1 MDTDVPKQI
10 TPLVR
15 RITAGNP
22 GMFTGPGTN
31 TYLIGDEEVTVIDPG
46 PALHEHIEAII
57 QASANI
63 KQILLTHT
71 HPDHSPGTRLLQDN
85 IGVPVFALI
94 TESSKDQD
102 ITFTPERILID
113 GEIIANEYYSI
124 EVIHTPGHAS
134 NHLCYLLKD
143 EKLLFTGDH
152 IMDGSTV
159 VIASP
164 DGSMQDYI
172 DSLAKLKE
180 YDLNKI
186 APGHGELIEEPYA
199 VVDWIIKHRFE
210 RESKV
215 IDVLKQHNSGDLNTL
230 VKDIYSDVDAMLHP
244 VAKWSLESHLIKL
257 IDEGVVTRKNDKF
270 FYIGDRSVLFLYN
283 TTTT

>member
-1 MDTDVPKQI
+1 MDTDIPKQI

-46 PALHEHIEAII
+46 PALHEHIEVII

-159 VIASP
+159 VIAPP

-230 VKDIYSDVDAMLHP
+230 VKDIYADVDSMLHP

-257 IDEGVVTRKNDKF
+257 MDEGVVTRKNDKF
-270 FYIGDRSVLFLYN
+270 FYIGDQSV
-283 TTTT
+283 

>member
-1 MDTDVPKQI
+1 MDTDIPKRI

-270 FYIGDRSVLFLYN
+270 FYIGDRSV
-283 TTTT
+283 

>member
-46 PALHEHIEAII
+46 PALHEHIEVII

-85 IGVPVFALI
+85 IDVPVFALI

-159 VIASP
+159 VIAPP

-186 APGHGELIEEPYA
+186 APGHGELIDEPYA

-230 VKDIYSDVDAMLHP
+230 VKDIYADVDSMLHP

-257 IDEGVVTRKNDKF
+257 MDEGVVTRKNDKF
-270 FYIGDRSVLFLYN
+270 FYIGDQSV
-283 TTTT
+283 

>member
-186 APGHGELIEEPYA
+186 APGHGELIDEPYA

-230 VKDIYSDVDAMLHP
+230 VKDIYSDVDSMLHP
-244 VAKWSLESHLIKL
+244 VAKWSLESHLVKL
-257 IDEGVVTRKNDKF
+257 MDEGVVTRKKDKF
-270 FYIGDRSVLFLYN
+270 FYIGDQSV
-283 TTTT
+283 

>member
-1 MDTDVPKQI
+1 MDTDIPKQI

-46 PALHEHIEAII
+46 PALHEHIEVII

-113 GEIIANEYYSI
+113 GEIISNEYYSI

-159 VIASP
+159 VIAPP

-186 APGHGELIEEPYA
+186 APGHGELIDEPYA

-230 VKDIYSDVDAMLHP
+230 VKDIYADVDSMLHP

-257 IDEGVVTRKNDKF
+257 MDEGVVTRKNDKF
-270 FYIGDRSVLFLYN
+270 SYIGDPSV
-283 TTTT
+283 

>member
-1 MDTDVPKQI
+1 MDTDIPKRI

-215 IDVLKQHNSGDLNTL
+215 IDVLKQYNSGDLNTL

-270 FYIGDRSVLFLYN
+270 FYIGDRSV
-283 TTTT
+283 

>member
-1 MDTDVPKQI
+1 MDTDVPQQV

-15 RITAGNP
+15 RITAGNS
-22 GMFTGPGTN
+22 GIFTGPGTN
-31 TYLIGDEEVTVIDPG
+31 TYLIGNDEVTVIDPG
-46 PALHEHIEAII
+46 PALPDHIEAIA
-57 QASANI
+57 QTSTDI

-71 HPDHSPGTRLLQDN
+71 HPDHSPGTKLLQDK

-102 ITFTPERILID
+102 TTFTPERVLID
-113 GEIIANEYYSI
+113 GENLNSENYTI

-134 NHLCYLLKD
+134 NHLCYLLKE

-159 VIASP
+159 VISPP
-164 DGSMQDYI
+164 DGNMQEYI
-172 DSLAKLKE
+172 DSLLKLKK

-186 APGHGELIEEPYA
+186 APGHGELMDDPYA
-199 VVDWIIKHRFE
+199 TVEWIIQHRIE

-215 IDVLKQHNSGDLNTL
+215 IEALQLQKSSDLDTL
-230 VKDIYSDVDAMLHP
+230 VKDVYSDVDPMLHP
-244 VAKWSLESHLIKL
+244 IAKWSLESHLIKL
-257 IDEGVVTRKNDKF
+257 INDGVAKRTNNKF
-270 FYIGDRSVLFLYN
+270 IYIGDQPV
-283 TTTT
+283 

>member
-46 PALHEHIEAII
+46 PALHEHIEVII

-102 ITFTPERILID
+102 ITCTPERILVD

-186 APGHGELIEEPYA
+186 APGHGELMDEPYA

-230 VKDIYSDVDAMLHP
+230 VKDIYADVDPVLHP
-244 VAKWSLESHLIKL
+244 VAKWSLESHLVKL
-257 IDEGVVTRKNDKF
+257 INEGVVTRKNDKF
-270 FYIGDRSVLFLYN
+270 FYIGDQSV
-283 TTTT
+283 

>member
-1 MDTDVPKQI
+1 MDTDIPKQI

-230 VKDIYSDVDAMLHP
+230 VKDIYSDVDSMLHP
-244 VAKWSLESHLIKL
+244 VAKWSLESHLVKL
-257 IDEGVVTRKNDKF
+257 MDEGVVTRKKDKF
-270 FYIGDRSVLFLYN
+270 FYIGDQ
-283 TTTT
+283 

>member
-1 MDTDVPKQI
+1 MDTDIPKQI

-46 PALHEHIEAII
+46 PALHEHIEVII

-85 IGVPVFALI
+85 IDVPVFALI

-159 VIASP
+159 VIAPP

-186 APGHGELIEEPYA
+186 APGHGELIDEPYA

-230 VKDIYSDVDAMLHP
+230 VKDIYADVDSMLHP

-257 IDEGVVTRKNDKF
+257 MDEGVVTRKNDKF
-270 FYIGDRSVLFLYN
+270 FYIGDQSV
-283 TTTT
+283 

>member
-230 VKDIYSDVDAMLHP
+230 VKDIYSDVDSMLHP
-244 VAKWSLESHLIKL
+244 VAKWSLESHLVKL
-257 IDEGVVTRKNDKF
+257 MDEGVVTRKNDKF
-270 FYIGDRSVLFLYN
+270 FYIGDQ
-283 TTTT
+283 

>member
-186 APGHGELIEEPYA
+186 APGHGELIDEPYA

-244 VAKWSLESHLIKL
+244 VAKWSLESHLVKL
-257 IDEGVVTRKNDKF
+257 MDEGVVTRKNDKF
-270 FYIGDRSVLFLYN
+270 FYIGDQ
-283 TTTT
+283 

>member
-1 MDTDVPKQI
+1 MDTDIPKQI

-186 APGHGELIEEPYA
+186 APGHGELIDEPYA

-230 VKDIYSDVDAMLHP
+230 VKDIYSDVDSMLHP
-244 VAKWSLESHLIKL
+244 VAKWSLESHLVKL
-257 IDEGVVTRKNDKF
+257 MDEGVVTRKNDKF
-270 FYIGDRSVLFLYN
+270 FYIGDRSV
-283 TTTT
+283 

>member
-1 MDTDVPKQI
+1 MDTDIPKQI

-270 FYIGDRSVLFLYN
+270 FYIGDRSV
-283 TTTT
+283 

>member
-1 MDTDVPKQI
+1 MDTDIPKQI

-164 DGSMQDYI
+164 DGSMQEYI

-230 VKDIYSDVDAMLHP
+230 VKDIYSDVDSMLHP

-270 FYIGDRSVLFLYN
+270 FYIGDRSV
-283 TTTT
+283 

>member
-1 MDTDVPKQI
+1 MDTDIPKQI

-164 DGSMQDYI
+164 DGSMQEYI

-186 APGHGELIEEPYA
+186 APGHGELIDEPYA

-230 VKDIYSDVDAMLHP
+230 VKDIYSDVNPMLHP

-270 FYIGDRSVLFLYN
+270 FYIGDRSV
-283 TTTT
+283 

>member
-102 ITFTPERILID
+102 TTFTPERILID

-270 FYIGDRSVLFLYN
+270 FYIGDRSV
-283 TTTT
+283 

>member
-1 MDTDVPKQI
+1 MDTDIPKQI

-46 PALHEHIEAII
+46 PALHEHIEVII

-186 APGHGELIEEPYA
+186 APGHGELIDEPYA
-199 VVDWIIKHRFE
+199 IVDWIIKHRFE

-230 VKDIYSDVDAMLHP
+230 VKDIYADVDSMLHP

-257 IDEGVVTRKNDKF
+257 MDEGVVTRKNDKF
-270 FYIGDRSVLFLYN
+270 FYIGDQSV
-283 TTTT
+283 

>member
-1 MDTDVPKQI
+1 MDTEIPKQI

-46 PALHEHIEAII
+46 PALHEHIEVII

-159 VIASP
+159 VIAPP

-186 APGHGELIEEPYA
+186 APGHGELIDEPYA

-230 VKDIYSDVDAMLHP
+230 VKDIYADVDSMLHP
-244 VAKWSLESHLIKL
+244 VAKWSLESHLVKL
-257 IDEGVVTRKNDKF
+257 MDEGVVTRKNDKF
-270 FYIGDRSVLFLYN
+270 SYIGDPSV
-283 TTTT
+283 

>member
-1 MDTDVPKQI
+1 MDTDIPKQI

-46 PALHEHIEAII
+46 PALHEHIEVII

-85 IGVPVFALI
+85 IDVPVFALI
-94 TESSKDQD
+94 TENSKDQD

-159 VIASP
+159 VIAPP

-186 APGHGELIEEPYA
+186 APGHGELIDEPYA

-230 VKDIYSDVDAMLHP
+230 VKDIYADVDSMLHP
-244 VAKWSLESHLIKL
+244 VAKWSLESHLVKL
-257 IDEGVVTRKNDKF
+257 MDEGVVTRKNDKF
-270 FYIGDRSVLFLYN
+270 FYIGDPSV
-283 TTTT
+283 

>member
-1 MDTDVPKQI
+1 MDTDIPKQI

-230 VKDIYSDVDAMLHP
+230 VKGIYSDVDAMLHP

-270 FYIGDRSVLFLYN
+270 FYIGDRSV
-283 TTTT
+283 

>member
-102 ITFTPERILID
+102 TTFTPERILID

-186 APGHGELIEEPYA
+186 APGHGELIDEPYA

-230 VKDIYSDVDAMLHP
+230 VKDIYSDVDSMLHP
-244 VAKWSLESHLIKL
+244 VAKWSLESHLVKL
-257 IDEGVVTRKNDKF
+257 MDEGVVTRKKDKF
-270 FYIGDRSVLFLYN
+270 FYIGDQSV
-283 TTTT
+283 

>member
-1 MDTDVPKQI
+1 MDTDIPKQI

-46 PALHEHIEAII
+46 PALHEHIEVII

-159 VIASP
+159 VIAPP
-164 DGSMQDYI
+164 DGNMQDYI

-186 APGHGELIEEPYA
+186 APGHGELIDEPYA

-230 VKDIYSDVDAMLHP
+230 VKDIYADVDSMLHP

-257 IDEGVVTRKNDKF
+257 MDEGVVTRKNDKF
-270 FYIGDRSVLFLYN
+270 FYIGDQSV
-283 TTTT
+283 

>member
-1 MDTDVPKQI
+1 MDTDIPKQI

-186 APGHGELIEEPYA
+186 APGHGELIDEPYA

-244 VAKWSLESHLIKL
+244 VAKWSLESHLVKL
-257 IDEGVVTRKNDKF
+257 MDEGVVTKKNDKF
-270 FYIGDRSVLFLYN
+270 FYTGDQSV
-283 TTTT
+283 

>member
-46 PALHEHIEAII
+46 PALHEHIEVII

-164 DGSMQDYI
+164 DGNMQDYI

-186 APGHGELIEEPYA
+186 APGHGELIDEPYA

-230 VKDIYSDVDAMLHP
+230 VKDIYADVDPMLHP
-244 VAKWSLESHLIKL
+244 VAKWSLESHLVKL
-257 IDEGVVTRKNDKF
+257 INEGVVTRKNDKF
-270 FYIGDRSVLFLYN
+270 FYIGDQSV
-283 TTTT
+283 

>member
-1 MDTDVPKQI
+1 MDTDIPKQI

-186 APGHGELIEEPYA
+186 APGHGELIDEPYA

-230 VKDIYSDVDAMLHP
+230 VKDIYADVDSMLHP

-257 IDEGVVTRKNDKF
+257 MDEGVVTRKNDKF
-270 FYIGDRSVLFLYN
+270 FYIGDRSV
-283 TTTT
+283 

>member
-46 PALHEHIEAII
+46 PALHEHIEVII

-159 VIASP
+159 VIAPP

-186 APGHGELIEEPYA
+186 APGHGELIDEPYA

-230 VKDIYSDVDAMLHP
+230 VKDIYADVDSMLHP

-257 IDEGVVTRKNDKF
+257 MDEGVVTRKNDKF
-270 FYIGDRSVLFLYN
+270 FYIGDQSV
-283 TTTT
+283 

>member
-46 PALHEHIEAII
+46 PALHEHIEVII

-85 IGVPVFALI
+85 IDVPVFALI
-94 TESSKDQD
+94 TENSKDQD

-159 VIASP
+159 VIAPP

-186 APGHGELIEEPYA
+186 APGHGELIDEPYA

-230 VKDIYSDVDAMLHP
+230 VKDIYADVDSMLHP

-257 IDEGVVTRKNDKF
+257 MDEGVVTRKNDKF
-270 FYIGDRSVLFLYN
+270 SYIGDPSV
-283 TTTT
+283 

>member
-186 APGHGELIEEPYA
+186 APGHGELIDEPYA

-230 VKDIYSDVDAMLHP
+230 VKDIYADVDSMLHP

-257 IDEGVVTRKNDKF
+257 MDEGVVTRKNDKF
-270 FYIGDRSVLFLYN
+270 SYIGDPSV
-283 TTTT
+283 

>member
-159 VIASP
+159 VIAPP

-186 APGHGELIEEPYA
+186 APGHGELIDEPYA

-230 VKDIYSDVDAMLHP
+230 VKDIYADVDAILHP
-244 VAKWSLESHLIKL
+244 VAKWSLESHLVKL
-257 IDEGVVTRKNDKF
+257 MDEGVVTRKNDKF
-270 FYIGDRSVLFLYN
+270 FYIGDRSV
-283 TTTT
+283 

>member
-102 ITFTPERILID
+102 TTFTPERILID

-186 APGHGELIEEPYA
+186 APGHGELIDEPYA

-230 VKDIYSDVDAMLHP
+230 VKDIYSDVDSMLHP
-244 VAKWSLESHLIKL
+244 VAKWSLESHLVKL
-257 IDEGVVTRKNDKF
+257 MDEGVVTRKNDKF
-270 FYIGDRSVLFLYN
+270 FYIGDQSV
-283 TTTT
+283 

>member
-1 MDTDVPKQI
+1 MDTDIPKQI

-46 PALHEHIEAII
+46 PALHEHIEVII

-159 VIASP
+159 VIAPP

-186 APGHGELIEEPYA
+186 APGHGELIDEPYA

-230 VKDIYSDVDAMLHP
+230 VKDIYADVDSMLHP

-270 FYIGDRSVLFLYN
+270 SYIGDPSV
-283 TTTT
+283 

>member
-46 PALHEHIEAII
+46 PALHEHIEVII

-71 HPDHSPGTRLLQDN
+71 HPDHSPGTKLLQDN
-85 IGVPVFALI
+85 IDVPVFALI

-159 VIASP
+159 VIAPP

-186 APGHGELIEEPYA
+186 APGHGELIDEPYA

-230 VKDIYSDVDAMLHP
+230 VKDIYADVDSMLHP

-257 IDEGVVTRKNDKF
+257 MDEGVVTRKNDKF
-270 FYIGDRSVLFLYN
+270 SYIGDPSV
-283 TTTT
+283 

>member
-1 MDTDVPKQI
+1 MDTDIPKQI

-46 PALHEHIEAII
+46 PALHEHIEVII

-85 IGVPVFALI
+85 IDVPVFALI
-94 TESSKDQD
+94 TENSKDQD

-230 VKDIYSDVDAMLHP
+230 VKDIYADVDSMLHP
-244 VAKWSLESHLIKL
+244 VAKWSLESHLVKL
-257 IDEGVVTRKNDKF
+257 MDEGVVTRKNDKF
-270 FYIGDRSVLFLYN
+270 SYIGDPSV
-283 TTTT
+283 

>member
-1 MDTDVPKQI
+1 MDTDIPKQI

-113 GEIIANEYYSI
+113 GEIITNEYYSI

-270 FYIGDRSVLFLYN
+270 FYIGDRFV
-283 TTTT
+283 

>member
-1 MDTDVPKQI
+1 MDTDVPKQV

-15 RITAGNP
+15 RITAGNS
-22 GMFTGPGTN
+22 GIFTGPGTN
-31 TYLIGDEEVTVIDPG
+31 TYLIGNDEVTVIDPG
-46 PALHEHIEAII
+46 PALPAHIEAIT
-57 QASANI
+57 QTSSHI

-71 HPDHSPGTRLLQDN
+71 HPDHSPGTKLLQDK

-102 ITFTPERILID
+102 TTFTPERILSD
-113 GEIIANEYYSI
+113 GETLTSKDYTI

-134 NHLCYLLKD
+134 NHLCYLLKQ

-159 VIASP
+159 VISPP
-164 DGSMQDYI
+164 DGNMQEYI
-172 DSLAKLKE
+172 DSLLKLKK

-186 APGHGELIEEPYA
+186 APGHGELMDDPYTA
-199 VVDWIIKHRFE
+199 VEWIVQHRME

-215 IDVLKQHNSGDLNTL
+215 IETLQLQKSGDLDTL
-230 VKDIYSDVDAMLHP
+230 VKDVYADVDPILHP
-244 VAKWSLESHLIKL
+244 IAKWSLESHLIKL
-257 IDEGVVTRKNDKF
+257 INDGVAKRTNNKF
-270 FYIGDRSVLFLYN
+270 IYIGDQPV
-283 TTTT
+283 